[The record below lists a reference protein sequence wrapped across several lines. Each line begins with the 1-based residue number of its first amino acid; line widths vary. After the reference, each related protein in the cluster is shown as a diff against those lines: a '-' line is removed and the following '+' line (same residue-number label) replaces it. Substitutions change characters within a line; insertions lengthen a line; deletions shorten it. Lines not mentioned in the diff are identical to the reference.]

1 MRRTADDLSRG
12 TNIDD
17 LERPRNPKIGGISK
31 LFAILGCDARLKSK
45 FSPVL
50 KSYFDMYPSQWR
62 LFLLNSGGRHG
73 ERGVRAYNGGL
84 GAEPPAGSRAQGVR
98 GSKPPEAER
107 KFNFDNIITRLI
119 FHQSKHFGVS

>member
-1 MRRTADDLSRG
+1 VCVLVRRTADDLSRG

-62 LFLLNSGGRHG
+62 LFLLNSRDDMASAEREPILGVWEQSPQRGPEPRGSGGRSPLKLK
-73 ERGVRAYNGGL
+73 ENL
-84 GAEPPAGSRAQGVR
+84 IL
-98 GSKPPEAER
+98 
-107 KFNFDNIITRLI
+107 IIL
-119 FHQSKHFGVS
+119 